1 MTETMAA
8 LTRNR
13 CRGLGRHPWL
23 CAHSIPASPRQARM
37 SPEYIIKVAR
47 TCRCGP
53 SDGSRVDSGSL
64 TRNVSAFGAV
74 APSSMPS
81 SSPAADR
88 PTATLGSDSLLQAS
102 LRISQSMTRSTGPV
116 GSWGSKGPYGPGRVA
131 CPTDP
136 GGSAAWVDTCVTWAI
151 PPLADMCGH

>member
-23 CAHSIPASPRQARM
+23 FAHSIPASPRHARM
-37 SPEYIIKVAR
+37 SPEYIIRVAT
-47 TCRCGP
+47 TCKCGP
-53 SDGSRVDSGSL
+53 SDGSR
-64 TRNVSAFGAV
+64 
-74 APSSMPS
+74 
-81 SSPAADR
+81 PAADR
-88 PTATLGSDSLLQAS
+88 LTATLGSDSLLQAS

-136 GGSAAWVDTCVTWAI
+136 GGSAGWVDTCVTWAI
-151 PPLADMCGH
+151 PPLTDLCG